1 MTNSNRNKLNGKEQ
15 QPKCYEMLCNQFNI
29 EMLQS
34 PDHLFAVGEAEAH
47 ARLGLHNTYNDNDTV
62 TIVLKRRALRMI
74 RLPSECHYKFIM

>member
-47 ARLGLHNTYNDNDTV
+47 ARLGLLNTYNDNDTV
-62 TIVLKRRALRMI
+62 TMPLNVDCA
-74 RLPSECHYKFIM
+74 